1 MRKDLALRPVDFTS
15 SFLSCEK
22 DLETIL
28 RRLFVESQP
37 YSNDLKRLLVINTKD
52 CLDNKTSEVYQNA
65 IKDMSLAKLRE
76 NGYIKFEPKIK
87 MPEHEEVKSYL
98 AFACDN
104 FKPNDKN
111 PQFRDCNVYI
121 DVLCHTDC
129 WDLGDF
135 RVRPLKI
142 CGYID
147 GILNSLTDKNK
158 HIWNSKGNNIKLSG
172 FGSYDFMACV
182 QGINNEDLSLYTLA
196 YRGTHFTEDNQPL
209 GEVETE

>member
-1 MRKDLALRPVDFTS
+1 MKKDLALRPVDFTS

-98 AFACDN
+98 IFSFDN
-104 FKPNDKN
+104 FKPNNEN
-111 PQFRDCNVYI
+111 PQFRSGYTLTFNAIHGTD
-121 DVLCHTDC
+121 DVLPSAHG
-129 WDLGDF
+129 WE
-135 RVRPLKI
+135 
-142 CGYID
+142 
-147 GILNSLTDKNK
+147 NK
-158 HIWNSKGNNIKLSG
+158 
-172 FGSYDFMACV
+172 
-182 QGINNEDLSLYTLA
+182 
-196 YRGTHFTEDNQPL
+196 P
-209 GEVETE
+209 

>member
-28 RRLFVESQP
+28 RKLFVESQP
-37 YSNDLKRLLVINTKD
+37 YSNELKKLLVINTKD
-52 CLDNKTSEVYQNA
+52 CLDNKTSVVYQNA

-76 NGYIKFEPKIK
+76 KGYIKIEPKIK

-98 AFACDN
+98 IFSFDN
-104 FKPNDKN
+104 FQTNKEN

-121 DVLCHTDC
+121 DVLCHTDY
-129 WDLGDF
+129 WDLGNF
-135 RVRPLKI
+135 RTRPLKI

-147 GILNSLTDKNK
+147 GILNNTR
-158 HIWNSKGNNIKLSG
+158 LSG
-172 FGSYDFMACV
+172 IGTFQFAGC
-182 QGINNEDLSLYTLA
+182 NELVLDQTLSGYTLA
-196 YRGTHFTEDNQPL
+196 FSAIHGTDDVLPSAHGWIEK
-209 GEVETE
+209 

>member
-1 MRKDLALRPVDFTS
+1 MKKDLALRPVDFTS

-87 MPEHEEVKSYL
+87 MLEHEEVKSYL
-98 AFACDN
+98 IFTFDN
-104 FKPNDKN
+104 FKSNNQN

-121 DVLCHTDC
+121 LM
-129 WDLGDF
+129 
-135 RVRPLKI
+135 
-142 CGYID
+142 
-147 GILNSLTDKNK
+147 
-158 HIWNSKGNNIKLSG
+158 KL
-172 FGSYDFMACV
+172 YLV
-182 QGINNEDLSLYTLA
+182 I
-196 YRGTHFTEDNQPL
+196 H
-209 GEVETE
+209 